1 MIQTLILFPPKA
13 DDLFVTVSFK
23 APLLFPSLEENFR
36 EAKRLK
42 MVIDEL
48 WKAGEVLCRYEVEKK
63 EAISREDF
71 DTARIKKV
79 NEATPLY

>member
-1 MIQTLILFPPKA
+1 
-13 DDLFVTVSFK
+13 
-23 APLLFPSLEENFR
+23 
-36 EAKRLK
+36 